1 MARGGLHAGLFH
13 TTCLVDTRLA
23 VAAAPG
29 VEFRA
34 GLGLGLRRVVLLAL
48 HWSGLE
54 LLLLRQ
60 LVGSVVVYAVVVV
73 SEHLLAAD
81 LERGGRCRIV
91 VWRVVGLAERLLP
104 LVVLPSRMLESPLA
118 ALLLAESE

>member
-29 VEFRA
+29 VEF
-34 GLGLGLRRVVLLAL
+34 
-48 HWSGLE
+48 WSGLE

>member
-1 MARGGLHAGLFH
+1 
-13 TTCLVDTRLA
+13 
-23 VAAAPG
+23 
-29 VEFRA
+29 
-34 GLGLGLRRVVLLAL
+34 
-48 HWSGLE
+48 LE